1 MGIRA
6 VPMPAKKRRKWEGEM
21 SGRALADG
29 LGVLAVLAVLSGLY
43 LALFYAPPDALQGDV
58 QRLMYIHVP
67 TAWVA
72 FLAFFVVFVASVV
85 YLWRRLPEADRL
97 AYASAEIGVLFT
109 ALTLIDGAI
118 WGKPTWGTWWTWDAR
133 LTTTAILLVIY
144 VGYLMLRS
152 FVEEPERRARLAAL
166 VGIVGFIDVPIIY
179 LSVLWFRTLHQPPSI
194 QRGGVTMPDSMFYT
208 LLCNF
213 AAYTLVYLFFLIK
226 RVRLESLRAIVDA
239 WIATKLRHDPS

>member
-1 MGIRA
+1 MIGRMLANALGI
-6 VPMPAKKRRKWEGEM
+6 
-21 SGRALADG
+21 
-29 LGVLAVLAVLSGLY
+29 
-43 LALFYAPPDALQGDV
+43 LALLAMLAGLFLAFFHAPSDALQGDV
-58 QRLMYIHVP
+58 QRIMYIHVP

-72 FLAFFVVFVASVV
+72 FFAFFVVFVSSLV
-85 YLWRRLPEADRL
+85 YLWKRLPEADRL

-109 ALTLIDGAI
+109 ALTLIDGSI

-179 LSVLWFRTLHQPPSI
+179 MSVLWFRTLHQPPSI
-194 QRGGVTMPDSMFYT
+194 RTGGVKMPDAMLLT
-208 LLCNF
+208 LLVNVGV
-213 AAYTLVYLFFLIK
+213 YTLVYLFFLVK
-226 RVRLESLRAIVDA
+226 RVRLESLRAIREILVA
-239 WIATKLRHDPS
+239 AKVNHE

>member
-1 MGIRA
+1 MI
-6 VPMPAKKRRKWEGEM
+6 
-21 SGRALADG
+21 GRHLANG
-29 LGVLAVLAVLSGLY
+29 LGLLALLAVLVGLY
-43 LALFYAPPDALQGDV
+43 LAFFYAPADAVQGDV
-58 QRLMYIHVP
+58 QRIMYIHVP

-72 FLAFFVVFVASVV
+72 FFAFFVVFVSSLV
-85 YLWRRLPEADRL
+85 YLWKRLLEADRL

-109 ALTLIDGAI
+109 ALTLIDGSI

-166 VGIVGFIDVPIIY
+166 VGLVGFIDVPIIY

-194 QRGGVTMPDSMFYT
+194 QRGGASMPDAMLFT
-208 LLCNF
+208 LLFNF
-213 AAYTLVYLFFLIK
+213 GAYTLVYVFFLVK
-226 RVRLESLRAIVDA
+226 RVRIEGLHAIAETIVA
-239 WIATKLRHDPS
+239 EKAIHE

>member
-1 MGIRA
+1 MIGRMLANALGI
-6 VPMPAKKRRKWEGEM
+6 
-21 SGRALADG
+21 
-29 LGVLAVLAVLSGLY
+29 
-43 LALFYAPPDALQGDV
+43 LALLALLAGLFLAFFHAPSDALQGDV
-58 QRLMYIHVP
+58 QRIMYIHVP

-72 FLAFFVVFVASVV
+72 FFAFFVVFVSSLV
-85 YLWRRLPEADRL
+85 YLWKRLPEADRL

-109 ALTLIDGAI
+109 ALTLIDGSI

-179 LSVLWFRTLHQPPSI
+179 MSVLWFRTLHQPPSI
-194 QRGGVTMPDSMFYT
+194 RTGGVKMPDAMLLT
-208 LLCNF
+208 LLVNVGV
-213 AAYTLVYLFFLIK
+213 YTLVYLFFLVK
-226 RVRLESLRAIVDA
+226 RVRLESLRAIREILVA
-239 WIATKLRHDPS
+239 AKVNHE